1 MIDMS
6 SLMDKLDLLK
16 SLGDGA
22 TLSDVV
28 RALEAIAEEINSIK
42 LTLNNLKERVDA
54 IDSDLSSLENTVYGE
69 VEIECPSCNVTF
81 IIPIEEVPESGILD
95 VECPNC
101 HSIFTINL
109 ENWGSEET
117 DD

>member
-1 MIDMS
+1 
-6 SLMDKLDLLK
+6 MDKLDLLK
-16 SLGDGA
+16 SLGDSA

-28 RALEAIAEEINSIK
+28 KALEAIAEEINSIK
-42 LTLNNLKERVDA
+42 LTLNNLKERIDA
-54 IDSDLSSLENTVYGE
+54 IDSDLSSLENAVYGE
-69 VEIECPSCNVTF
+69 IEIECPSCNVTF
-81 IIPIEEVPESGILD
+81 TIPVEEVPESGILD

-109 ENWGSEET
+109 ENWGPEET